1 MITIACQLPGKNTSN
16 WQNCTKRPK
25 PPYVELTPLSYVSS
39 TNIKSSRLF
48 GFCSRKALPRAPSL
62 TNVALRT
69 PDHDIAAFEPTCPRA
84 TSTSRSLQDL
94 GALPRHRVPY
104 DIAPTTQRL
113 PMTPKWLSRWL
124 GVQ

>member
-1 MITIACQLPGKNTSN
+1 MTHINFTQPSRRGILHTTSSRAPFN
-16 WQNCTKRPK
+16 DLFLSQRPRG
-25 PPYVELTPLSYVSS
+25 S
-39 TNIKSSRLF
+39 NIKSSRLF
-48 GFCSRKALPRAPSL
+48 GFCSRKALPRAPSF

-69 PDHDIAAFEPTCPRA
+69 LYHDIAAFEPTCPRA

-104 DIAPTTQRL
+104 DFAPTTQRL